1 MCTAALLQP
10 LLALLH
16 ATAQR
21 HKAATVAP
29 APLLCLDSRLQARLC
44 LRSLASISVAGLQAP
59 AGLDAQL
66 SASRLGMPRGDS
78 AADRMSTLGT
88 SLAGGPSLFGGD
100 TPNQWVIEFKDLV
113 SALLLPQATRQ

>member
-1 MCTAALLQP
+1 MAAAVTA
-10 LLALLH
+10 
-16 ATAQR
+16 
-21 HKAATVAP
+21 
-29 APLLCLDSRLQARLC
+29 APLLCLDSCLQACLC
-44 LRSLASISVAGLQAP
+44 LRPAASISVAGLQAP
-59 AGLDAQL
+59 AGLDIQL

-113 SALLLPQATRQ
+113 SALLLPRAIGQ